1 MISAASL
8 NVAGLLMNLVGVILL
23 FRYGMPF
30 RVRTDGNQIRWL
42 TGVKNEQILKTEKMY
57 SGLGWIGL
65 LLIILGTASQIF
77 GVLRAA

>member
-8 NVAGLLMNLVGVILL
+8 SVVGLLMNLVGIILL

-42 TGVKNEQILKTEKMY
+42 TGLKNAQIARIERMY
-57 SGLGWIGL
+57 SVLGWIGMV
-65 LLIILGTASQIF
+65 LIILGTTSQIC
-77 GVLRAA
+77 GVLRGA